1 MRAAGRISFV
11 GDGLI
16 FAACIALLGRKTL
29 AAYGDFEQVC
39 WSLVGVGFAIAL
51 IFDSMMGAA
60 LGTLAHLQQQ
70 EVFIGFKGWFDFLF
84 AAGNIFVIGAA
95 GLFWSDAQSTKPL
108 LPKMVDYAF
117 VVVSVLAVLSGLGYV
132 LGVFVAPQL
141 IGGTIIA
148 ATLGLGAFGV
158 QISRRGAATLTR

>member
-16 FAACIALLGRKTL
+16 FAACIALLARKTL
-29 AAYGDFEQVC
+29 AAYGDLERVC

-51 IFDSMMGAA
+51 IFDSMMGSA
-60 LGTLAHLQQQ
+60 LGPVARVQRET
-70 EVFIGFKGWFDFLF
+70 FIGLKAWFDFLF
-84 AAGNIFVIGAA
+84 AAGNIFVLGAA
-95 GLFWSDAQSTKPL
+95 GLFWSDTQSTKPL
-108 LPKMVDYAF
+108 LPKVVDYAF

-148 ATLGLGAFGV
+148 ATLGLAAFGV